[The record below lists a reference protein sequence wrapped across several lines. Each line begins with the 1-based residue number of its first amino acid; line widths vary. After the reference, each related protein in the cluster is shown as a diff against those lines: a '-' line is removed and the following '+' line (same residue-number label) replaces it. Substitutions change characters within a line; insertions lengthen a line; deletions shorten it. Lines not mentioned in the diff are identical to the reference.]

1 MSGGAALLDEVLLQR
16 LEAAGRAQ
24 GAPIAGSLRAGISER
39 EIDALTQPLGLR
51 LPTEARRW
59 WTWHDGATAPAP
71 PAPAPSR
78 LIGPGLAFL
87 PLRDAIELYET
98 ERAMFTSEPA
108 VAELRPANFFPI
120 SYSAGPMS
128 CDCSVEP
135 GAPSPIFHV
144 HSHDYDIDGVR
155 KPKAGSLG
163 EVVSWWIDALSDGTW
178 TWDQADGRWIRH
190 VEHAAPE
197 RVASGLI

>member
-1 MSGGAALLDEVLLQR
+1 MSGDAALLDEVLLQR
-16 LEAAGRAQ
+16 LEAAWRTQ

-98 ERAMFTSEPA
+98 ERAMFTSEPL

-128 CDCSVEP
+128 CDCSVES

-155 KPKAGSLG
+155 KPKAGSFG
-163 EVVSWWIDALSDGTW
+163 ELVSWWIDALSDGTW
-178 TWDQADGRWIRH
+178 TWDQAEGRWTRH